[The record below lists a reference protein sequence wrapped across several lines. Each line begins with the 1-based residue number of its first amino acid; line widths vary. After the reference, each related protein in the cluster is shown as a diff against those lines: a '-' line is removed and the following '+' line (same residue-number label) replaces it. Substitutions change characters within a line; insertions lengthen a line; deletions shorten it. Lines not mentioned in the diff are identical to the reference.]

1 MRRIAIVSST
11 RADWGLLSPLA
22 SALREEGME
31 VGVIAANMHLS
42 EDAGHTVEE
51 IRADGFEPV
60 AEILPGDNQ
69 VATAAL
75 TMAEAGRAL
84 EAYGPDAVVILGDRY
99 EMPGV
104 AVAAVILGIPVV
116 HIAGGAVS
124 EGAFDDSFRHA
135 LTKLATLHLVETEE
149 NRGRVIQMGEDPD
162 MVVTTGAIGVYNLF
176 NTPALSR
183 EELEKSIG
191 FDLGERSLLVTLHA
205 ATLGKLTLEEQ
216 MAELL
221 AALDTVP
228 EAKVIFTNPNNDTDP
243 RQTIEM
249 IKEWCSERP
258 GRGVLVPSLG
268 RVRFLS
274 ALRCVDAVVGNSSSG
289 LVEVP
294 SAGIPTVDIGVR
306 QQGRLAGPSVIH
318 CGSPREEISGAIAR
332 ALSPEMKM
340 LAAKKENPYAR
351 PDTLRLMVDAIRSK
365 PLPRFPKKKFHYV

>member
-22 SALREEGME
+22 TALREAGVE

-42 EDAGHTVEE
+42 DESGRTVSE
-51 IRADGFEPV
+51 IRGDGFEPI
-60 AEILPGDNQ
+60 AEILPGEDQ
-69 VATAAL
+69 VATAARTL
-75 TMAEAGRAL
+75 EEAGRAL
-84 EAYGPDAVVILGDRY
+84 KAFGAEAVVILGDRY
-99 EMPGV
+99 EMPGA
-104 AVAAVILGIPVV
+104 AVAAVIEGIPVV

-149 NRGRVIQMGEDPD
+149 NRRRVVQMGEDPE

-176 NTPALSR
+176 NTPTISR
-183 EELEKSIG
+183 AELEKSIG
-191 FDLGERSLLVTLHA
+191 MELGDRSVLVTLHA
-205 ATLGKLTLEEQ
+205 ATLGKLSLEEQ

-221 AALDTVP
+221 GALDSFPDV
-228 EAKVIFTNPNNDTDP
+228 KVIFTSPNNDTDP
-243 RQTIEM
+243 RRVIEM
-249 IKEWCSERP
+249 IQEWCDARP
-258 GRGVLVPSLG
+258 GRGVFIPSLG

-274 ALRCVDAVVGNSSSG
+274 ALQCVDAVVGNSSSG

-306 QQGRLAGPSVIH
+306 QQGRLAGPSVIR
-318 CGSPREEISGAIAR
+318 CGSSEGDIKEAIER
-332 ALSPEMKM
+332 AFSPEMKR

-351 PDTLRLMVDAIRSK
+351 PDTLKLMVEAILNK
-365 PLPRFPKKKFHYV
+365 PLPRYPKKKFHYV